1 MDMGVYSATKFHF
14 FPAARKLSPSN
25 LGPKNRFFTRKS
37 WPKGLFL
44 KNLGNFKKILGIFRK
59 FLQFW
64 GNFEEFWGI
73 FADFGLILI
82 NFKLFPQNPENFHP
96 PLLVFFRIYN
106 HVGKQTFIFFRS
118 LSSLYSGW
126 ADNWPARQPMR
137 EHKIKVQTNKT
148 CGIFYLIASAS
159 CTNKIPFI
167 ITSSI
172 TIISMHA
179 PCP

>member
-1 MDMGVYSATKFHF
+1 MGVYSATKFHF

-82 NFKLFPQNPENFHP
+82 NFKLFPQNPENFSPSPPTSILQNIHP
-96 PLLVFFRIYN
+96 CQVATLQMQNTKIIIGKFFVLQKMTIQAAVSISCQVTYIY
-106 HVGKQTFIFFRS
+106 
-118 LSSLYSGW
+118 SSF
-126 ADNWPARQPMR
+126 N
-137 EHKIKVQTNKT
+137 T
-148 CGIFYLIASAS
+148 
-159 CTNKIPFI
+159 
-167 ITSSI
+167 
-172 TIISMHA
+172 
-179 PCP
+179 